1 MTSESTLN
9 QALLHPVLL
18 VEDDLDLGAGLQ
30 KSLHGHGVR
39 CVWVRRLCDADHHL
53 KADPD
58 VEPCCVILDLGLPD
72 GDGMTLLHRWRAAGQ
87 TTPVIVLSARDAV
100 DTRVAGLDSGADDFV
115 VKPVTTAELVSRI
128 RAVIRRR
135 AGHDRALWSVRNLCI
150 DVGRREVLLRNSP
163 VGVSP
168 KEFALLCEL
177 ARNAD
182 QVVVKHRLA
191 RVIDPLGE
199 RPDFNAL
206 EVHVH
211 NLRKKLGGD
220 LIRTVRGVGYLMAR

>member
-1 MTSESTLN
+1 MTSESTSKH
-9 QALLHPVLL
+9 ALLHPVLL

-30 KSLHGHGVR
+30 KALQGHGVR
-39 CVWVRRLCDADHHL
+39 CVWVRRLSDAEHQL

-58 VEPCCVILDLGLPD
+58 AEPCCVILDLGLPD
-72 GDGMTLLHRWRAAGQ
+72 GDGMSLLHRWRETGQ
-87 TTPVIVLSARDAV
+87 SIPVIVLSAREAV
-100 DTRVAGLDSGADDFV
+100 DARVAGLDGGADDYV
-115 VKPVTTAELVSRI
+115 VKPVTTVELISRI

-135 AGHDRALWSVRNLCI
+135 AGHDRSVWTIGELTI
-150 DVGRREVLLRNSP
+150 DVGRREVHLNTLP
-163 VGVSP
+163 VPLSP

-182 QVVVKHRLA
+182 KVVVKHRLA

-199 RPDFNAL
+199 LPDFNAL

-211 NLRKKLGGD
+211 NLRKKLGGE
-220 LIRTVRGVGYLMAR
+220 LIRTVRGVGYLMSR